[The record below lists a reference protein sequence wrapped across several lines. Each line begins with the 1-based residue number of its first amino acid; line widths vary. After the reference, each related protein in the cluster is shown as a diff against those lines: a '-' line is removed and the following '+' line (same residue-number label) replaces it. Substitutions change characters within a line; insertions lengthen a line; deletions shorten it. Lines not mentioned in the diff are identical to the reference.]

1 LHGWE
6 HTKPPLIWKQCGTSG
21 AKVTYIGDIDKFRGL
36 LLEYYNIRFDLT
48 REELEML
55 KTDLLRVSTILREKT
70 R

>member
-6 HTKPPLIWKQCGTSG
+6 HTKPPLIWKQCGISG
-21 AKVTYIGDIDKFRGL
+21 AKVTYIGDIEKFREL

-55 KTDLLRVSTILREKT
+55 KTDLLRVSTLRGET